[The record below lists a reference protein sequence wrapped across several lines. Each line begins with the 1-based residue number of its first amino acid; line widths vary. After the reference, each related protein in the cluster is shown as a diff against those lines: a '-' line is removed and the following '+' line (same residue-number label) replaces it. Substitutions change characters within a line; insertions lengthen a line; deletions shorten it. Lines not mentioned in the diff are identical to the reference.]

1 MLLGAVARRCAHSL
15 LLALFVEHTQAV
27 SVLAVLATDNIAQLL
42 EAFTADVEAF
52 GGSGLGWIIAEED
65 EGL

>member
-1 MLLGAVARRCAHSL
+1 M
-15 LLALFVEHTQAV
+15 
-27 SVLAVLATDNIAQLL
+27 LAVLATDNIAQLL